1 MAAIYCCS
9 NEKRKAALRANV
21 GMGTTPL
28 LNAIDYL
35 VVAAGDGPG
44 AVPGQSELTVHF
56 ITALT
61 TAITWN
67 STNVHIQGGLRN
79 ATVPL
84 VGMPVRSGN
93 TLKIV
98 TALPPDPGTYT
109 LRLTPVPDTAYDP
122 YSLSVDF
129 SFQSTSVTTRDCQS
143 PATSLAARTAAPQID
158 YLAKD
163 YASFRRLMLDRLV
176 AISSEWQET
185 NAADLGV
192 TLVELLAGAAD
203 QLSYYQDAVA
213 TEAYLGTART
223 RISVRRH
230 ARLLD
235 YFVHEGCNARALVC
249 VELKSASLGLSLSA
263 NKTYFLTR
271 CPGQPVILGN
281 TGVGVPVALLDSFRM
296 QYGAMVFQPMHDATL
311 RVPHNVMSF
320 YTWQDDECCLQK
332 GATRATLLDTGLTLA
347 KGDILVFVE
356 QLDPLTGSTEGADP
370 SHRYAVRLTA
380 VEPKKDRLPVSGHET
395 DVVDI
400 TWHEEDALPG
410 PLCISARINNVLT
423 VVSVAL
429 GNVVLADQGMTIP
442 GEALTPAVPPA
453 GERFRPAL
461 TRTGLTFAVP
471 QSTSPPEQIPAST
484 VLVQEPRAAL
494 PAVSCV
500 APDSTAWSPKVDL
513 LHSRST
519 DRQFVVE
526 MDDGRRAWLRFGDGE
541 LGQAPVSGLLASYRV
556 GSGAA
561 GNVAA
566 EAIYHV
572 VAETPGEIARV
583 YNPLPA
589 RGGIEPESIEEVRL
603 NVPQSFR
610 TQERAITTDDY
621 ALLAARYPDVARA
634 SAVWRWTGA
643 YRTALVAVVRASGQS
658 VDAAFKQGLRA
669 FLERYRLTGT
679 EISIVSPLFV
689 PLDIS
694 LTVHLA
700 DDALRGAVRDAL
712 AQIFS
717 DVDLPDGRRGFFH
730 PDNFGFGTPVYL
742 GSVLAAIG
750 AIPGVLWVDTST
762 VNTTNR
768 FQRLGAGINEL
779 ASGRID
785 IGHTELARLGSV
797 PGSLSFGNLEFHLE
811 GGL

>member
-35 VVAAGDGPG
+35 VVAAGDGPD
-44 AVPGQSELTVHF
+44 AVAGQSALTVHF
-56 ITALT
+56 ITALPT
-61 TAITWN
+61 SITWD

-84 VGMPVRSGN
+84 VGTPVRTGD

-109 LRLTPVPDTAYDP
+109 LRLTPVPDTDFDP

-129 SFQSTSVTTRDCQS
+129 SFQSTSVTTRDCQA
-143 PATSLAARTAAPQID
+143 PATPLAARTAAPQID

-163 YASFRRLMLDRLV
+163 YTSFRRLMLDRLV
-176 AISSEWQET
+176 AISSEWRET

-249 VELKSASLGLSLSA
+249 VELQGTNTELSLLA
-263 NKTYFLTR
+263 KETYFLTR

-281 TGVGVPVALLDSFRM
+281 TGTGVPVALLDSFRM
-296 QYGAMVFQPMHDATL
+296 QYGAAIFQPMHDVTVRAK
-311 RVPHNVMSF
+311 HNVMSF

-332 GATRATLLDTGLTLA
+332 GATRATLLDTGLNLA
-347 KGDILVFVE
+347 VGQILVFVE
-356 QLDPLTGSTEGADP
+356 QVDPLTGSSEGADP
-370 SHRYAVRLTA
+370 SHRYAVRLTS
-380 VEPKKDRLPVSGHET
+380 VEPKKDQLPIAGIKK

-400 TWHEEDALPG
+400 TWHAADALPG

-423 VVSVAL
+423 EVSVAL
-429 GNVVLADQGMTIP
+429 GNVILTDQGMSVP
-442 GEALTPAVPPA
+442 GEALTPSVPPA
-453 GERFRPAL
+453 GERYRPVL
-461 TRTGLTFAVP
+461 SRPGLTFAVP

-484 VLVQEPRAAL
+484 VLVQDPRAAL
-494 PAVSCV
+494 PAVACV
-500 APDSTAWSPKVDL
+500 APDSTTWAPEADL
-513 LHSRST
+513 LHSRGT

-526 MDDGRRAWLRFGDGE
+526 MDDDRRAWLRFGDGE
-541 LGQAPVSGLLASYRV
+541 LGQAPASGLMASYRV

-572 VAETPGEIARV
+572 VAKTPGTISRV

-610 TQERAITTDDY
+610 TQERAITADDY
-621 ALLAARYPDVARA
+621 ARLARRYPDVALA

-643 YRTALVAVVRASGQS
+643 YRFANIAVVRASGQT

-679 EISIVSPLFV
+679 EISIVSPVFV

-700 DDALRGAVRDAL
+700 DDALRGAVRDEL
-712 AQIFS
+712 TQIFS

-742 GSVLAAIG
+742 GSVLSAIG
-750 AIPGVLWVDTST
+750 SVAGVLWVDTSPAIS
-762 VNTTNR
+762 TNR
-768 FQRLGAGINEL
+768 FQRLGAGLNEL
-779 ASGRID
+779 TSGRIA

-797 PGSLSFGNLEFHLE
+797 PGSLSFGNIAFHLE

>member
-21 GMGTTPL
+21 GMGTKPL

-44 AVPGQSELTVHF
+44 AVAGQSALTVHF
-56 ITALT
+56 ITDLPVGVTLGIAN
-61 TAITWN
+61 I
-67 STNVHIQGGLRN
+67 HIQGGLRN
-79 ATVPL
+79 ATVPIL
-84 VGMPVRSGN
+84 SLPMPDTAD

-109 LRLTPVPDTAYDP
+109 LRLTPVPDTAFDP

-129 SFQSTSVTTRDCQS
+129 SFQSTSVTTRDCQA
-143 PATSLAARTAAPQID
+143 PATSLVARTAAPQID

-163 YASFRRLMLDRLV
+163 YTSFRRLMLDRLV
-176 AISSEWQET
+176 AISSEWRET

-249 VELKSASLGLSLSA
+249 VELQSGTLSPLA
-263 NKTYFLTR
+263 KETYFLTR

-281 TGVGVPVALLDSFRM
+281 TGAGVPIALLDSFRM
-296 QYGAMVFQPMHDATL
+296 QYGAAIFQPMHDATL
-311 RVPHNVMSF
+311 RAAHNVMSF

-332 GATRATLLDTGLTLA
+332 GATRATLLDTGLSLA
-347 KGDILVFVE
+347 VGDILVFVE
-356 QLDPLTGSTEGADP
+356 RMDPLTGNSEGADP
-370 SHRYAVRLTA
+370 SHRYAVRLTS
-380 VEPKKDRLPVSGHET
+380 VEPKKDQLPIAGIKK

-400 TWHEEDALPG
+400 TWHAEDALPG

-423 VVSVAL
+423 EVSVAL
-429 GNVVLADQGMTIP
+429 GNVILVDQGMSVP
-442 GEALTPAVPPA
+442 GEALSPSVPPA

-461 TRTGLTFAVP
+461 KRPGLTFAVP
-471 QSTSPPEQIPAST
+471 QGTSPPQQIPAST
-484 VLVQEPRAAL
+484 VLVQDPHAAL

-500 APDSTAWSPKVDL
+500 APDSTTWAPKADL
-513 LHSRST
+513 LHSRGT

-526 MDDGRRAWLRFGDGE
+526 MDDDRRAWLRFGDGE
-541 LGQAPVSGLLASYRV
+541 LGQAPASGLSASYRV

-572 VAETPGEIARV
+572 VAKAPGTIARV

-610 TQERAITTDDY
+610 TQERAITADDY
-621 ALLAARYPDVARA
+621 ALLATRHPDVSLA

-643 YRTALVAVVRASGQS
+643 YRIVLIAVVRASGQT
-658 VDAAFKQGLRA
+658 VDAAFKQSLRE

-679 EISIVSPLFV
+679 EISIVSPVFV

-700 DDALRGAVRDAL
+700 DDALRGAVRDEL
-712 AQIFS
+712 TQIFS

-742 GSVLAAIG
+742 GSVLSAIG
-750 AIPGVLWVDTST
+750 SVAGVLWVDTSPAIS
-762 VNTTNR
+762 TNR
-768 FQRLGAGINEL
+768 FQRLGAGLNEL
-779 ASGRID
+779 TSGRIA

-797 PGSLSFGNLEFHLE
+797 PGSLSFGNIAFHLE